1 MASGQVHMAAP
12 VCLIENMPDGKLVVN
27 REAAEV
33 LAGIRQPVVVV
44 AIAGLYRT
52 GKSYLMNR
60 LAGKRKGFCLGTT
73 VEALTKGIW
82 MWCLPHPYRS
92 DLSLVLLDTEG
103 LGDVQKGNT
112 QNDSWIFALAI
123 LLSSTLVYN
132 SIGTIDQNALE
143 NLHYVTEL
151 TKKIKAKASPG
162 EDTEEEN
169 SAEFIRFFPDFIWA
183 VRDFTLQLKI
193 DGHPVTEDGYLEEAL
208 RLQKGDTEQIQKF
221 NMPKSCIRKFFPS
234 RKCFTFDR
242 PTSRKKLSRLEEL
255 EEDDLEEDFLEPV
268 GRFCQHIWETS
279 RPKTVPGGQVVTGRM
294 LEKLL
299 KIYVDAINSGDVP
312 CLENAVLALS
322 EIENA
327 AAVHEAVSCYEAL
340 MGKRLALPTDT
351 VDELL
356 AVHAECEKEAN
367 AVFMARAFGIAQVKK
382 FQEDLELQ
390 LKQKKEELCERN
402 KQVSFDRCNHVLV
415 ELYRKLEDGVHIGIY
430 SAPGGYQ
437 RYLENW
443 TEMVEEYHS
452 VPGKGIQADCALEEF
467 MKSKETVA
475 KSLLQ
480 MDRALTAQEKQ
491 LEAQRAQAEAAQLQ
505 QKLLEQEQARLKQ
518 MMEDEKRSNDEQ
530 LQLLK
535 EKMEKEKKLMEEE
548 TDRVIE
554 QKLKEHE
561 LLLKEG
567 FQRMARKMESEIQHL
582 KEEKKSWERVS
593 SLVENL
599 IPVVSSLVMHGVHL
613 ATVSQTG
620 STPKK

>member
-1 MASGQVHMAAP
+1 MAPGQVHMAAP

-27 REAAEV
+27 REAAEL
-33 LAGIRQPVVVV
+33 LAGICQPVVVV
-44 AIAGLYRT
+44 AIVGLYRT

-73 VEALTKGIW
+73 VQALTKGIW

-132 SIGTIDQNALE
+132 SIGIIDQNALE

-151 TKKIKAKASPG
+151 TKKIKAKASSG

-169 SAEFIRFFPDFIWA
+169 SAKFIRFFPDFIWA
-183 VRDFTLQLKI
+183 LRDFTLQLEI
-193 DGHPVTEDGYLEEAL
+193 DGHPITEDGYLEEAL
-208 RLQKGDTEQIQKF
+208 RLQEGDTQQIQKF

-242 PTSRKKLSRLEEL
+242 PANGKKLHKLEHL
-255 EEDDLEEDFLEPV
+255 EEDDLEEGFLEPV

-279 RPKTVPGGQVVTGRM
+279 RLKTVPGGQVVTGRM

-327 AAVHEAVSCYEAL
+327 AAVHEAISCYEEL
-340 MGKRLALPTDT
+340 MGKQLVLPTDT

-367 AVFMARAFGIAQVKK
+367 AVFMARAFGIMQVKK

-390 LKQKKEELCERN
+390 LKQKKEELFERN
-402 KQVSFDRCNHVLV
+402 KQVSFDRCNDVLV
-415 ELYRKLEDGVHIGIY
+415 ELYQKLEDGVHMGIY

-437 RYLENW
+437 CYLKKWN
-443 TEMVEEYHS
+443 EMVEEYCS
-452 VPGKGIQADCALEEF
+452 VPQKGIQADKALEEF
-467 MKSKETVA
+467 QKSKETVA

-505 QKLLEQEQARLKQ
+505 LMLLEQKQAQLEQML
-518 MMEDEKRSNDEQ
+518 EDEKRSHHEQ
-530 LQLLK
+530 LQLLW
-535 EKMEKEKKLMEEE
+535 EKMEKEKKMFEEE
-548 TDRVIE
+548 RERAILL
-554 QKLKEHE
+554 KLKEHK

-567 FQRMARKMESEIQHL
+567 FQRMAREMEREIQHL
-582 KEEKKSWERVS
+582 KEEKNSFPWEQALSIVRD
-593 SLVENL
+593 L
-599 IPVVSSLVMHGVHL
+599 IPVVLSLKMH
-613 ATVSQTG
+613 SG
-620 STPKK
+620 STPKRSKK

>member
-1 MASGQVHMAAP
+1 
-12 VCLIENMPDGKLVVN
+12 
-27 REAAEV
+27 
-33 LAGIRQPVVVV
+33 
-44 AIAGLYRT
+44 
-52 GKSYLMNR
+52 
-60 LAGKRKGFCLGTT
+60 
-73 VEALTKGIW
+73 

-132 SIGTIDQNALE
+132 SMGTIDQNALE

-151 TKKIKAKASPG
+151 TKKIKAKASSG

-169 SAEFIRFFPDFIWA
+169 SAEFVRFFPDFIWA
-183 VRDFTLQLKI
+183 VRDFTLQLEI
-193 DGHPVTEDGYLEEAL
+193 DGQPITEDGYLENAL
-208 RLQKGDTEQIQKF
+208 RLRKGDTEQIQKF
-221 NMPKSCIRKFFPS
+221 NVPKSCIRKFFPS

-242 PTSRKKLSRLEEL
+242 PANKKNLHQLEHL

-327 AAVHEAVSCYEAL
+327 AAVHEAVSCYEEL
-340 MGKRLALPTDT
+340 VGKQLALPTDT

-356 AVHAECEKEAN
+356 AVHAECEKAAN
-367 AVFMARAFGIAQVKK
+367 AVFMARAFGIMHVKK

-390 LKQKKEELCERN
+390 LKQKKEELCQRN
-402 KQVSFDRCNHVLV
+402 EQVSFDRCNNVLV
-415 ELYRKLEDGVHIGIY
+415 ELYRKLEAGVHMGIY

-443 TEMVEEYHS
+443 NEMVEEYRS
-452 VPGKGIQADCALEEF
+452 VPRKGIQADCALEEF
-467 MKSKETVA
+467 QKSKETVA

-480 MDRALTAQEKQ
+480 MDCALTAQEKE
-491 LEAQRAQAEAAQLQ
+491 LEAQRAQAEAVQLQ
-505 QKLLEQEQARLKQ
+505 QNLLEQKQAQLKQ
-518 MMEDEKRSNDEQ
+518 MMEDEKRSHDEQ
-530 LQLLK
+530 LQLLR
-535 EKMEKEKKLMEEE
+535 EKMEKEKKMLEEE
-548 TDRVIE
+548 TERMI
-554 QKLKEHE
+554 QHKLKEHE

-567 FQRMARKMESEIQHL
+567 FQRKAREMESEIQRL
-582 KEEKKSWERVS
+582 KEEKKSFPWEQVL
-593 SLVENL
+593 SLVGDL
-599 IPVVSSLVMHGVHL
+599 IPAMLSLAHL
-613 ATVSQTG
+613 ATVSGAG
-620 STPKK
+620 STPKRSNK